1 MRALKYVIIASVV
14 ACTSLT
20 RADAGQCTDLVISM
34 IGGRLQGE
42 PANSTENGGFDTGV
56 SIAYAIP
63 NTGYVQAYG
72 VSYQTVPA
80 MKGTMVG
87 DRVRVCRVST
97 PTDCPVG
104 DNRGSVYSAFDFR
117 TRRKWSLPDSEHM
130 CGGA

>member
-1 MRALKYVIIASVV
+1 MRKVLTVASLVFMEI
-14 ACTSLT
+14 T
-20 RADAGQCTDLVISM
+20 RANAGQCTDLVISM
-34 IGGRLQGE
+34 ISGRLQGE
-42 PANSTENGGFDTGV
+42 SANSTENGGFDTGV

-80 MKGTMVG
+80 MKGAMVG